1 MSGIF
6 LVVALAVMVVLFAIA
21 WSKLEEERRHSARL
35 AAAVDHN
42 ARLVEQTRA
51 DLRDASAAAAADRA
65 EVERL
70 GLLLIEHR
78 VCPDLLAAQDQALA
92 LVAPVA
98 DVVPMRGES

>member
-6 LVVALAVMVVLFAIA
+6 LVYALGAVLVLLVIVSAA
-21 WSKLEEERRHSARL
+21 YLEAQ
-35 AAAVDHN
+35 ATAD
-42 ARLVEQTRA
+42 
-51 DLRDASAAAAADRA
+51 DLRAALRRASDAAAADRA

-70 GLLLIEHR
+70 GLLLVEHG